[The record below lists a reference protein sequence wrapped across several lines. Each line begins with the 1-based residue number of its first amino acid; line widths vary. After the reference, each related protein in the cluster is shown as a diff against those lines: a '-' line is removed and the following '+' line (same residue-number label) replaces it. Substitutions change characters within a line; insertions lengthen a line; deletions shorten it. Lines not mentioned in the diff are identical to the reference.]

1 MSDDTGA
8 GARSE
13 TAPRRIEG
21 QSEEPLSSPE
31 EVERETRAD
40 LPLTST
46 DHSIASPGSRP
57 NTVATDCGTVVFN
70 EAEPATARNTL
81 DSNRRATPITL
92 LGTKMGGRI
101 YGLSRGRCTDLIFK
115 YHRQYRSTHRSMS
128 GTRGPWGSEVEE
140 RAIRLLSTHRE
151 AVRPNGRV
159 RFEVKSTDGTR
170 KYEVAVD
177 PDGWSCDC
185 EAWEDRKTP
194 CKHIIAAVRWLDPNP
209 PPILDEDLAH
219 PKRPTYKQADPGLYD
234 EAQQLEHQLF
244 DAMLWDLLGTVNE
257 RVCETGH
264 RGRPSIPLRTQIL
277 VAVRKVHLAQSSR
290 RARGLLIALNR
301 DGKGILPRIPNYTA
315 PSRLLNRPYATGI
328 LLGLVEQSGLVLK
341 DIEDQGTV
349 AIDSSG
355 FCTTCMGAYCTEVHE
370 PNRRHKW
377 LKAHL
382 AIGVK
387 THIVLSATVTD
398 EHGADYTQFIPLLRK
413 LSEVGHRP
421 AFVVADKAYL
431 GRGNIDEAATLD
443 IEPFIPFKTN
453 SRGLSKGAP
462 MWTRKYHEFMARR
475 DDFDAIYHRRSNV
488 ESAFSAIKRKLGEPL
503 LSHNQGARINELLA
517 KVLAYNIGIV
527 IQQSVTHGLPPG
539 PVGMAV
545 GTEAPTAPGPEGASA

>member
-1 MSDDTGA
+1 VVFNDTDLGEA
-8 GARSE
+8 KKALDSKVFGIVS
-13 TAPRRIEG
+13 
-21 QSEEPLSSPE
+21 
-31 EVERETRAD
+31 TR
-40 LPLTST
+40 PLTS
-46 DHSIASPGSRP
+46 
-57 NTVATDCGTVVFN
+57 
-70 EAEPATARNTL
+70 E
-81 DSNRRATPITL
+81 RAHNL
-92 LGTKMGGRI
+92 
-101 YGLSRGRCTDLIFK
+101 GLSRGRRIDLT
-115 YHRQYRSTHRSMS
+115 YMYYRQYRSIDRPMP
-128 GTRGPWGSEVEE
+128 GTRGPWNGEVEA

-170 KYEVAVD
+170 TYEVSVD

-185 EAWEDRKTP
+185 KAWEDRRTP
-194 CKHIIAAVRWLDPNP
+194 CKHILAAVRWLDPNP
-209 PPILDEDLAH
+209 PPILDEDLTH
-219 PKRPTYKQADPGLYD
+219 PRRPTYKQADPGLYD

-264 RGRPSIPLRTQIL
+264 LGRPSIPLRTQIL

-387 THIVLSATVTD
+387 THIVLSATVND
-398 EHGADYTQFIPLLRK
+398 EHGADYTQFIPLLRR

-431 GRGNIDEAATLD
+431 GRGNFDEAATLG

-517 KVLAYNIGIV
+517 KVLAYNVGIV

-539 PVGMAV
+539 PMGMTASSGAPIALGLVGA
-545 GTEAPTAPGPEGASA
+545 GR